1 MTGFDIFD
9 RYDLFMW
16 LLLDAVIAGALVL
29 GVPLWVAVIVVFAA
43 CIAAF
48 IRHFD
53 EIMGPAGPTRRG
65 PCACAA
71 RASGLGAGRF
81 ALLRAAISPRL
92 LHAHACI
99 GGARRSADRSRG
111 GAL

>member
-53 EIMGPAGPTRRG
+53 EIMGP
-65 PCACAA
+65 
-71 RASGLGAGRF
+71 
-81 ALLRAAISPRL
+81 
-92 LHAHACI
+92 
-99 GGARRSADRSRG
+99 
-111 GAL
+111 